1 MIDSR
6 FYDFMPPMLA
16 KDIASQIGGVIIGN
30 EEISIS
36 SVTSLDSAQI
46 SDLTY
51 CEEWKADGKI
61 QTSAGLVITKQC
73 LVDKLPKGINAI
85 IVKSPRFSFA
95 KFAAGF
101 VLDKYTT
108 IDSRTDAKIETG
120 AIIGAGTII
129 GKNVEIGENTI
140 IGANSIISEGVTIGR
155 NCQIGSGVSISAAY
169 IGDNVKIG
177 ANSVIGKSG
186 FGVVGGDEGI
196 IDVPQFGRVIIQDS
210 VTIGAL
216 CTIDRGAFDDTVIG
230 MMTKT
235 DNHCHIAHN
244 VKIGKG
250 VIMAAYAGI
259 SGSVEI
265 GDYVMMGG
273 RVGIGDHFKIGT
285 GAKLGAGSAVLSDVP
300 AGETYV
306 GYPAKPKAKFLR
318 ETIALSRLLD
328 KGKR

>member
-16 KDIASQIGGVIIGN
+16 KVIASQIGGVIIGN
-30 EEISIS
+30 ETISIS
-36 SVTSLDSAQI
+36 SIASLDSAQI
-46 SDLTY
+46 ADLTY
-51 CEEWKADGKI
+51 CEDWKADGKI
-61 QTSAGLVITKQC
+61 QTSAGLVITKDS
-73 LVDKLPKGINAI
+73 LVEKLPDGISAI
-85 IVKSPRFSFA
+85 IVKSPRFYFS
-95 KFAAGF
+95 KFATKF
-101 VLDKYTT
+101 VSDKFTT
-108 IDSRTDAKIETG
+108 IDSRADSKIEDGVIIGTG
-120 AIIGAGTII
+120 AIIGR
-129 GKNVEIGENTI
+129 NVEIGENTI
-140 IGANSIISEGVTIGR
+140 IGANAVISDGVTIGR
-155 NCQIGSGVSISAAY
+155 NCQIGAGVSINCAY

-186 FGVVGGDEGI
+186 FGVVGGEEGI

-230 MMTKT
+230 MMTKA

-259 SGSVEI
+259 SGSVEV

-273 RVGIGDHFKIGT
+273 RVGIGDHFKIGA

-306 GYPAKPKAKFLR
+306 GYPAKPKSKFMR

>member
-16 KDIASQIGGVIIGN
+16 KDIASLIGGVIIGN
-30 EEISIS
+30 ETIPISCVASI
-36 SVTSLDSAQI
+36 DNAQI
-46 SDLTY
+46 CDLTY
-51 CEEWKADGKI
+51 CEDWKADGEI
-61 QTSAGLVITKQC
+61 QTSAGLVIIKEN
-73 LVDKLPKGINAI
+73 LVEKLPEGMNAI
-85 IVKSPRFSFA
+85 IVKSPRFSFS
-95 KFAAGF
+95 KFATKF
-101 VLDKYTT
+101 ISDKFTHT
-108 IDSRTDAKIETG
+108 DSRVDANIETG
-120 AIIGAGTII
+120 VIIGAGTII

-140 IGANSIISEGVTIGR
+140 IGANSCISEGVTIGR
-155 NCQIGSGVSISAAY
+155 NCQIGTGVSITCAY

-186 FGVVGGDEGI
+186 FGVVGGEDGI

-250 VIMAAYAGI
+250 VVMAAYAGI
-259 SGSVEI
+259 SGSVVV

-273 RVGIGDHFKIGT
+273 RVGIGDHFKIGA

-306 GYPAKPKAKFLR
+306 GYPAKPKSKFLR